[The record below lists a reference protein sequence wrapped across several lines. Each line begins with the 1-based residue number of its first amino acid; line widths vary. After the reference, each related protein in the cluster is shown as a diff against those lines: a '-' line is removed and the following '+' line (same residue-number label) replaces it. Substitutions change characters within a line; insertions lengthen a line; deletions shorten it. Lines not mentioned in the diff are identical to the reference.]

1 MRQEIFRRATQR
13 VDITAIIYEMK
24 KQFQIQNV
32 NELYENQLSFG
43 DRAADWVASKIGSWT
58 FILIQ
63 STLLLAWV
71 ILNTIAW
78 LNHWDEY
85 PFILMNLILS
95 MQAAMTAPII
105 MMSQNRQ
112 AFKDRIEAHQ
122 DFLIDQKT
130 EQKVEVLLAQL
141 QAQQIILIQLQQTI
155 LSLEKQLQEPKSK

>member
-1 MRQEIFRRATQR
+1 MH
-13 VDITAIIYEMK
+13 ITAIIYKMK
-24 KQFQIQNV
+24 THLRLPIKNV
-32 NELYENQLSFG
+32 NELYENQLSVG
-43 DRAADWVASKIGSWT
+43 DRAADWVASKLGSWA

-78 LNHWDEY
+78 LTHWDEY

-112 AFKDRIEAHQ
+112 AAKDRIEAHQ
-122 DFLIDQKT
+122 DFLINKKT
-130 EQKVEVLLAQL
+130 EQEVEVLLAQL
-141 QAQQIILIQLQQTI
+141 ERQHTLLMQVQETV
-155 LSLEKQLQEPKSK
+155 LSLEKQLQGNKPT